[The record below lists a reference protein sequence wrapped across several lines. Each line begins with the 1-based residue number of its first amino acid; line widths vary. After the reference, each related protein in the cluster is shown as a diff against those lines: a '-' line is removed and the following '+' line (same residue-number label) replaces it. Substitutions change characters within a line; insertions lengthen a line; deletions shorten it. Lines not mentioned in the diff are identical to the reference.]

1 MDLEIPD
8 VCGIDLQMEVRMRH
22 WQSPLLLTECKSNSH
37 PLGSTSVKLDMMRVE
52 NQLKLRHRAQSS
64 SSHGRNPLPTRNRW
78 PSEPAFS
85 DMQES

>member
-37 PLGSTSVKLDMMRVE
+37 PLGSTSVKLDMILERRTQSEQMRMRVAYG
-52 NQLKLRHRAQSS
+52 KVPSRCRWVARATSGS
-64 SSHGRNPLPTRNRW
+64 
-78 PSEPAFS
+78 
-85 DMQES
+85 

>member
-37 PLGSTSVKLDMMRVE
+37 PLGSTSVKLDMM
-52 NQLKLRHRAQSS
+52 
-64 SSHGRNPLPTRNRW
+64 T
-78 PSEPAFS
+78 
-85 DMQES
+85 